1 MGGSFI
7 HSFPSSTLF
16 LPQLYHE
23 VVFFILCILFH
34 YFIEVITSVS
44 LFFHLLQFF
53 LDFCI
58 LMLLCL
64 SSHGLW
70 LAKVGEYSQLSSENE
85 LFMNTEYTVFY
96 GVGDEQRKLKEKRKE
111 ELVCNL
117 IFTFSCRILIF
128 LTVKPLRISS
138 LMRSISYSPILITWF
153 KFGQYLAQVSYKI
166 LLMAIIN
173 NQ

>member
-1 MGGSFI
+1 
-7 HSFPSSTLF
+7 
-16 LPQLYHE
+16 
-23 VVFFILCILFH
+23 
-34 YFIEVITSVS
+34 
-44 LFFHLLQFF
+44 
-53 LDFCI
+53 
-58 LMLLCL
+58 MLLCL